1 VKLPFIHIS
10 PRSYTVESNLPSSG
24 KQSGSV
30 ILSKC
35 EKSPLKAEL
44 TAQGIKV
51 QSEDFKSSTRSV
63 SALKQLESALVNT
76 ADCVM
81 DKLKLNKQG
90 LSSLPGLLKTSGDD
104 NRASTKQEKS
114 TVQKL
119 NATLI
124 NHVALKYRSANTVSL
139 KESRA
144 FIKEQFAQ
152 TRTHLRNN
160 KPWNTLNNT
169 VSHNHKDYA
178 CTLIPA
184 GNMKLGNDDIFPT
197 SYSGKGVCSSS
208 TKDTRH
214 AVNLWSSE
222 ISVPDEN
229 GKTQT
234 LFKGLRHG
242 ILSPFSMK
250 ASDPARQAGALAR
263 AKEVATAA
271 LFSKPELLKKAL
283 AGQTVPLQIVSTAL
297 VTASKIQGE
306 DGMLK
311 DQVEAWKMLSKQTP
325 SVLSVRGENGKM
337 QEVKIN
343 IAVAAFNFGVNEM
356 ALKFG
361 LGWSASDKYNADAI
375 NQLLGSSS
383 KPGAATLGGMVGDY
397 LKTQPANAL
406 KVNELAQQLMQ
417 ILSRNS
423 HHRDGGEPYKA
434 AQRVTMLAYE
444 IGAVPCWNCKSGKD
458 RTGMLDAEIKRE
470 AISQHQGQPLS
481 LPATPLDEK
490 NQKLFQQVLLN
501 GGNNEIQA
509 YNTSASGNKV
519 LKNIQVS
526 ALKLSYDQR
535 IGDTQVWKETQ
546 GLSRLVKG

>member
-1 VKLPFIHIS
+1 MKLPFIHVS
-10 PRSYTVESNLPSSG
+10 PSSYNVESNLPTSG
-24 KQSGSV
+24 MQSGSA
-30 ILSKC
+30 ILTKC
-35 EKSPLKAEL
+35 EKSPLKGEL
-44 TAQGIKV
+44 KIQEMRV
-51 QSEDFKSSTRSV
+51 QSEDLKSSTRSV
-63 SALKQLESALVNT
+63 SALKQLEGGLVST

-104 NRASTKQEKS
+104 SRASTKQEKS
-114 TVQKL
+114 TVRKL

-124 NHVALKYRSANTVSL
+124 NHVALKYSSKNTVSL
-139 KESRA
+139 KESKA

-152 TRTHLRNN
+152 TGTHLRNN

-169 VSHNHKDYA
+169 ISHNQRDYA

-197 SYSGKGVCSSS
+197 SYEGKGVCSSS
-208 TKDTRH
+208 DKEANH

-222 ISVPDEN
+222 ISVPGEG
-229 GKTQT
+229 GKPKT

-242 ILSPFSMK
+242 ILSPYAMK
-250 ASDPARQAGALAR
+250 ESDPARQAGALTR

-271 LFSKPELLKKAL
+271 LFSKPELLKRAL
-283 AGQTVPLQIVSTAL
+283 AGHTVPLQIVSTAL
-297 VTASKIQGE
+297 VTASKVQGE
-306 DGMLK
+306 DVMLK
-311 DQVEAWKMLSKQTP
+311 DQIEAWKMLSKQTP

-343 IAVAAFNFGVNEM
+343 IAVAAFNFGVNEI

-375 NQLLGSSS
+375 NQLLGSST

-397 LKTQPANAL
+397 LKTQPANAV
-406 KVNELAQQLMQ
+406 KVNELAQQLIQ
-417 ILSRNS
+417 ILSSNS

-481 LPATPLDEK
+481 QPANPLDEK
-490 NQKLFQQVLLN
+490 NQKIFQQVLLN
-501 GGNNEIQA
+501 GGNNEIQT
-509 YNTSASGNKV
+509 YNTSAAGNKV

-535 IGDTQVWKETQ
+535 IGDTRVWKETQ